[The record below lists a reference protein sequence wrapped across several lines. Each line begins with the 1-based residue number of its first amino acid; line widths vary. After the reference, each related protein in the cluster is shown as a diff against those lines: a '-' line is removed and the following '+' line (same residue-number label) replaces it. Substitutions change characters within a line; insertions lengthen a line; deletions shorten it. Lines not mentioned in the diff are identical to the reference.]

1 MNDELLEYT
10 FDKIEIGLKKDFQ
23 IKITE
28 SLVNDFAKIS
38 GDFSPIH
45 MNETYAKG
53 TIFKKR
59 IVHGMLLSSLLSRI
73 QGMYLPGKHALYF
86 SQSLNFRNPCFI
98 DDIITVSGTVIAKSE
113 STKILKIE
121 SIIKNQ
127 NNEIIVSGIGRV
139 IVRDD

>member
-10 FDKIEIGLKKDFQ
+10 FDEIEIGLKKDFQ

-45 MNETYAKG
+45 MNENYAKG

-98 DDIITVSGTVIAKSE
+98 DDTVTVSGTVIAKSE

-127 NNEIIVSGIGRV
+127 DSKIIVSGIGRV

>member
-45 MNETYAKG
+45 MNENYAKG

-98 DDIITVSGTVIAKSE
+98 DDTITVSGTVISKSE

>member
-1 MNDELLEYT
+1 MTDELLEYS
-10 FDKIEIGLKKDFQ
+10 FDEIEIGLKKEFQ

-28 SLVNDFAKIS
+28 SLVKDFAEIS

-45 MNETYAKG
+45 MNENYAKE
-53 TIFKKR
+53 TFFKKR

-98 DDIITVSGTVIAKSE
+98 DDIVTVSGTVIAKSE

>member
-10 FDKIEIGLKKDFQ
+10 FDEIEIGLKKDFQ

-45 MNETYAKG
+45 MNENYAKG

-98 DDIITVSGTVIAKSE
+98 DDIITVSGTVISKSE

-127 NNEIIVSGIGRV
+127 NNLIIVSGIGRV

>member
-1 MNDELLEYT
+1 MTDELLEYT
-10 FDKIEIGLKKDFQ
+10 FDEIEIGLKKEFQ

-28 SLVNDFAKIS
+28 SLVKDFAKMS

-45 MNETYAKG
+45 MNENYAKG
-53 TIFKKR
+53 TFFKKR

-98 DDIITVSGTVIAKSE
+98 DDTVTVSGTVIAKSE

-127 NNEIIVSGIGRV
+127 DSKIIVSGIGRV

>member
-10 FDKIEIGLKKDFQ
+10 FDEIEIGLKKDFQ

-45 MNETYAKG
+45 MNENYAKG

>member
-10 FDKIEIGLKKDFQ
+10 FDEIDIGLKKEFQ

-28 SLVNDFAKIS
+28 SLVKDFAKMS

-45 MNETYAKG
+45 MNENYAKG
-53 TIFKKR
+53 TFFKKR

-98 DDIITVSGTVIAKSE
+98 DDIVTVSGTVIAKSE

-127 NNEIIVSGIGRV
+127 DSKIIVSGIGRV

>member
-45 MNETYAKG
+45 MNENYAKG

-98 DDIITVSGTVIAKSE
+98 DDTITVSGTVIAKSE

>member
-1 MNDELLEYT
+1 MTDELLEYT
-10 FDKIEIGLKKDFQ
+10 FDEIEIGLKKEFQ

-28 SLVNDFAKIS
+28 SLVKDFAKMS

-45 MNETYAKG
+45 MNENYAKG
-53 TIFKKR
+53 TFFKKR

-98 DDIITVSGTVIAKSE
+98 DDTVTVSGTVIAKSE

-127 NNEIIVSGIGRV
+127 NNEIILSGIGRV

>member
-1 MNDELLEYT
+1 MTDELLEYS
-10 FDKIEIGLKKDFQ
+10 FDEIEIGLKKEFQ

-28 SLVNDFAKIS
+28 SLVKDFAEIS

-45 MNETYAKG
+45 MNENYAKE
-53 TIFKKR
+53 TFFKKR

-98 DDIITVSGTVIAKSE
+98 DDTVTVSGTVIAKSE

-127 NNEIIVSGIGRV
+127 NNEIILSGIGRV

>member
-1 MNDELLEYT
+1 MNKELLEYT
-10 FDKIEIGLKKDFQ
+10 FDEIEIGLKKEFQ
-23 IKITE
+23 IEITE

-45 MNETYAKG
+45 INENYAKG

-73 QGMYLPGKHALYF
+73 QGMYLPGKRALYV

-98 DDIITVSGTVIAKSE
+98 DDIVIVSGTVIEKSE

-121 SIIKNQ
+121 SKVINQ
-127 NNEIIVSGIGRV
+127 NNKIILSGIGRV

>member
-45 MNETYAKG
+45 MNENYAKG

-127 NNEIIVSGIGRV
+127 NNLIIVSGIGRV

>member
-1 MNDELLEYT
+1 MTDELLEYT
-10 FDKIEIGLKKDFQ
+10 FDEIKIGLKKEFQ

-28 SLVNDFAKIS
+28 SLVKDFAEIS

-45 MNETYAKG
+45 MNENYAKE
-53 TIFKKR
+53 TFFKKR

-98 DDIITVSGTVIAKSE
+98 DDTVTVSGTVIAKSE

-127 NNEIIVSGIGRV
+127 NNEIILSGIGRV

>member
-10 FDKIEIGLKKDFQ
+10 FDEIEIGLKKEFQ
-23 IKITE
+23 LEITE
-28 SLVNDFAKIS
+28 SLVNRFAKIS

-45 MNETYAKG
+45 IDENYAKE
-53 TIFKKR
+53 TVFKKR

-98 DDIITVSGTVIAKSE
+98 NDIVTVSGTVIEKSE

-121 SIIKNQ
+121 STIKNQ
-127 NNEIIVSGIGRV
+127 NNKTILSGIGRV

>member
-10 FDKIEIGLKKDFQ
+10 FDEIEIGLKKDFQ

-45 MNETYAKG
+45 MNENYAKG

-98 DDIITVSGTVIAKSE
+98 DDTITVSGTVIAKSE

>member
-10 FDKIEIGLKKDFQ
+10 FDEIEIGLKKEFQ

-28 SLVNDFAKIS
+28 SLVKDFAKMS

-45 MNETYAKG
+45 MNENYAKG
-53 TIFKKR
+53 TFFKKR

-98 DDIITVSGTVIAKSE
+98 DDIVTVSGTVIAKSE

-127 NNEIIVSGIGRV
+127 DSKIIVSGIGRV

>member
-45 MNETYAKG
+45 MNENYAKG

-121 SIIKNQ
+121 SK
-127 NNEIIVSGIGRV
+127 
-139 IVRDD
+139 

>member
-1 MNDELLEYT
+1 MTDELLEYT
-10 FDKIEIGLKKDFQ
+10 FDEIEIGLKKEFQ

-28 SLVNDFAKIS
+28 SLVKDFAKMS

-45 MNETYAKG
+45 MNENYAKG
-53 TIFKKR
+53 TFFKKR

-98 DDIITVSGTVIAKSE
+98 DDIVTVSGTVIAKSE

-121 SIIKNQ
+121 SIIKYQ
-127 NNEIIVSGIGRV
+127 DSKIIVSGIGRV

>member
-1 MNDELLEYT
+1 MNKELLEYT
-10 FDKIEIGLKKDFQ
+10 FDEIEIGLKKEFQ
-23 IKITE
+23 IEITE

-45 MNETYAKG
+45 INENYAKG

-98 DDIITVSGTVIAKSE
+98 NDIVTVSGTVIEKSE

-121 SIIKNQ
+121 SKVINQ
-127 NNEIIVSGIGRV
+127 NNKIILSGIGRV

>member
-1 MNDELLEYT
+1 MNKELLEYT
-10 FDKIEIGLKKDFQ
+10 FDEIEIGLKKEFQ
-23 IKITE
+23 IEITE

-45 MNETYAKG
+45 INENYAKG

-73 QGMYLPGKHALYF
+73 QGMYLPGKRALYV

-98 DDIITVSGTVIAKSE
+98 NDIVIVSGTVIEKSE

-121 SIIKNQ
+121 SKVINQ
-127 NNEIIVSGIGRV
+127 NNKIILSGIGRV

>member
-1 MNDELLEYT
+1 MTDELLEYT
-10 FDKIEIGLKKDFQ
+10 FDEIKIGLKKEFQ

-28 SLVNDFAKIS
+28 SLVKDFAKMS

-45 MNETYAKG
+45 MNENYAKG
-53 TIFKKR
+53 TFFKKR

-98 DDIITVSGTVIAKSE
+98 DDTVTVSGTVIAKSE

-127 NNEIIVSGIGRV
+127 DSKIIVSGIGRV

>member
-45 MNETYAKG
+45 MNENYAKG

-121 SIIKNQ
+121 SEITNQ
-127 NNEIIVSGIGRV
+127 EQKLLLYGIGRV

>member
-1 MNDELLEYT
+1 MLGEIEYT
-10 FDKIEIGLKKDFQ
+10 YDEIEIGLKKEFSVE
-23 IKITE
+23 ITE
-28 SLVNDFAKIS
+28 SLVNEFARIS
-38 GDFSPIH
+38 GDHSPIH
-45 MNETYAKG
+45 MDNEYAS
-53 TIFKKR
+53 TTSFKKR
-59 IVHGMLLSSLLSRI
+59 VVHGMLLASFFSRI
-73 QGMYLPGKHALYF
+73 DGMYLPGKHALYF

>member
-10 FDKIEIGLKKDFQ
+10 FDEIKIGLKKEFQ

-28 SLVNDFAKIS
+28 SLVKDFAKMS

-45 MNETYAKG
+45 MNENYAKG
-53 TIFKKR
+53 TFFKKR

-98 DDIITVSGTVIAKSE
+98 DDIVTVSGTVIAKSE

-127 NNEIIVSGIGRV
+127 DSKIIVSGIGRV

>member
-45 MNETYAKG
+45 MNENYAKG

>member
-45 MNETYAKG
+45 MNENYAKG

-98 DDIITVSGTVIAKSE
+98 DDTITVSGTVISKSE

-127 NNEIIVSGIGRV
+127 NNLIIVSGIGRV

>member
-45 MNETYAKG
+45 MNENYAKG

-127 NNEIIVSGIGRV
+127 NNEIILSGIGRV

>member
-10 FDKIEIGLKKDFQ
+10 FDEIEIGLKKEFQ
-23 IKITE
+23 LEITE
-28 SLVNDFAKIS
+28 SLVNRFAKIS

-45 MNETYAKG
+45 IDENYAKG
-53 TIFKKR
+53 TVFKKR

-98 DDIITVSGTVIAKSE
+98 NDIVTVSGTVIEKSE

-121 SIIKNQ
+121 STIKNQ
-127 NNEIIVSGIGRV
+127 NNKTILSGIGRV

>member
-1 MNDELLEYT
+1 MNKELLEYT
-10 FDKIEIGLKKDFQ
+10 FDEIEIGLKKEFQ
-23 IKITE
+23 IEITE

-45 MNETYAKG
+45 INENYAKG

-73 QGMYLPGKHALYF
+73 QGMYLPGKRALYV

-98 DDIITVSGTVIAKSE
+98 NDIVTVSGTVIEKSE

-121 SIIKNQ
+121 STIKNQ
-127 NNEIIVSGIGRV
+127 NNKTILSGIGRV